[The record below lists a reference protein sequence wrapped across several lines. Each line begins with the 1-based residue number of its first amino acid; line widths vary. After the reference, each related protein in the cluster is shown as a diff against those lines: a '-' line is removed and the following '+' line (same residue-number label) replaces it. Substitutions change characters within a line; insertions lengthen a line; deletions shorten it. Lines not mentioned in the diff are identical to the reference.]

1 VTIRI
6 RLPASPDLFAAPE
19 LGALAVLDA
28 AAAIAATALRAQHV
42 AIEGDFHPGEA
53 DFVTTARVLATECE
67 MLRDTLRRYR
77 RRVLEELA
85 AARTAW
91 PF

>member
-1 VTIRI
+1 MSTRI
-6 RLPASPDLFAAPE
+6 RLPRSTDLYAAPA
-19 LGALAVLDA
+19 LGALTMLDV
-28 AAAIAATALRAQHV
+28 AAAIAANALRAQHV
-42 AIEGDFHPGEA
+42 AIEGDFHPGETEL
-53 DFVTTARVLATECE
+53 DTVARVLATECE

-77 RRVLEELA
+77 GRILEQLA

>member
-1 VTIRI
+1 MTVRV
-6 RLPASPDLFAAPE
+6 RLPGSSDLYAVPA
-19 LGALAVLDA
+19 LGAVAVLEV
-28 AAAIAATALRAQHV
+28 AAAIAANALRAQHV
-42 AIEGDFHPGEA
+42 AIEGDFHPGET
-53 DFVTTARVLATECE
+53 DTVTTARVLVAECE

-77 RRVLEELA
+77 RGVLDELA

>member
-1 VTIRI
+1 MRVRV
-6 RLPASPDLFAAPE
+6 RLPGSTDLYAAPA
-19 LGALAVLDA
+19 LGALAMLDV
-28 AAAIAATALRAQHV
+28 AAAIAATALRAHHI
-42 AIEGDFHPGEA
+42 AIEGDFHPGET
-53 DFVTTARVLATECE
+53 DLDTTARVLANECE

-77 RRVLEELA
+77 GRVLEEIA

>member
-1 VTIRI
+1 MKVRV
-6 RLPASPDLFAAPE
+6 PPPSDLYAAPA
-19 LGALAVLDA
+19 LAALAVLELA
-28 AAAIAATALRAQHV
+28 AATAATALRAQHLE
-42 AIEGDFHPGEA
+42 IEGDFHPGET
-53 DFVTTARVLATECE
+53 DIVTTARVLATECE
-67 MLRDTLRRYR
+67 MLCNTLRHYR

>member
-1 VTIRI
+1 VKIRVH
-6 RLPASPDLFAAPE
+6 LPGSTELYGAPA
-19 LGALAVLDA
+19 LGALAVLDF
-28 AAAIAATALRAQHV
+28 AAAIAANALRAQHV
-42 AIEGDFHPGEA
+42 AIEGDFHPGET
-53 DFVTTARVLATECE
+53 DIVTTARVLAAECD

-77 RRVLEELA
+77 RRVLDQLA

>member
-1 VTIRI
+1 MTIRV
-6 RLPASPDLFAAPE
+6 RLPGSIDLYAAPA
-19 LGALAVLDA
+19 LGALAVLDV
-28 AAAIAATALRAQHV
+28 AAAIAANALRAQHV
-42 AIEGDFHPGEA
+42 AIEGDFHPGET
-53 DFVTTARVLATECE
+53 DIETTARVLATECE

>member
-1 VTIRI
+1 MTIRI
-6 RLPASPDLFAAPE
+6 RLPRSSDLYAAPA
-19 LGALAVLDA
+19 LGALAALDVV
-28 AAAIAATALRAQHV
+28 AAIAANALRAQHL
-42 AIEGDFHPGEA
+42 AIEGDFHPAET
-53 DFVTTARVLATECE
+53 DIVTTARVLAAECE

-77 RRVLEELA
+77 RRVLEEIA